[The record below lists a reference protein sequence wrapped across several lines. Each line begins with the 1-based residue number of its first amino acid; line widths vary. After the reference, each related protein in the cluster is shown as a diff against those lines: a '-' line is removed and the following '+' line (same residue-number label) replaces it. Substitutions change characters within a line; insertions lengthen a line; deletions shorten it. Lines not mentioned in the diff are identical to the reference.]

1 MNFAERSM
9 TNVIYAIVFKG
20 EVVEGFQPISVKAHM
35 AKLLKADIE
44 KMKALF
50 SGKQIVIKRT
60 ADKQEAIKYGNAL
73 KKIGAD
79 VKVRLIKTD
88 APAAKPEA
96 SKPTDAVAGESIPAV
111 DTSGLS
117 LAPNEGNIVEPST
130 PAPAPDLDLSGI
142 SVAEMDDT
150 FLVEPSEQEFFDLD
164 LSEYSVKDNDG
175 TPLVEPSHDEAPV
188 VDVPDFGLDEPG
200 AVLETLKEEKELL
213 NPNTMGMTL
222 ATTGSDLLEPEEK
235 DQSPPPQ
242 APDTSSIHLETNF
255 K

>member
-1 MNFAERSM
+1 MA
-9 TNVIYAIVFKG
+9 NVIYAIVFKG
-20 EVVEGFQPISVKAHM
+20 EIVEGFKPISVKAHM

-60 ADKQEAIKYGNAL
+60 ADKQEAVKYGSAL

-79 VKVRLIKTD
+79 VKVKVIKTD
-88 APAAKPEA
+88 
-96 SKPTDAVAGESIPAV
+96 DAVAQPTASPQTDAAPAGSV
-111 DTSGLS
+111 PAIDTSGLS
-117 LAPNEGNIVEPST
+117 LAPNEGNIVEPSA

-142 SVAEMDDT
+142 SVAEMDET
-150 FLVEPSEQEFFDLD
+150 FLVEPTEQEFLDVD

-175 TPLVEPSHDEAPV
+175 TPLVEATDDEVPV
-188 VDVPDFGLDEPG
+188 VEVPDFGLDEPG

-222 ATTGSDLLEPEEK
+222 AMAGSDLLEAEEK
-235 DQSPPPQ
+235 DQTPPPK
-242 APDTSSIHLETNF
+242 APDTSDIHLETTF
-255 K
+255 G

>member
-1 MNFAERSM
+1 MA
-9 TNVIYAIVFKG
+9 NVIYAIVFKG
-20 EVVEGFQPISVKAHM
+20 EIVEGFKPISVKAHM

-79 VKVRLIKTD
+79 VKVKVIKTD
-88 APAAKPEA
+88 
-96 SKPTDAVAGESIPAV
+96 DAVAQPAASSPTDTPSTDAPSTNPV
-111 DTSGLS
+111 QVIDTSGLS
-117 LAPNEGNIVEPST
+117 LAPNEGNIVEPSA

-142 SVAEMDDT
+142 SVAEMDET
-150 FLVEPSEQEFFDLD
+150 FLIEPMEQESLDLD
-164 LSEYSVKDNDG
+164 LSEYSVRDNDG
-175 TPLVEPSHDEAPV
+175 TPLVEASDDDVPIVEA
-188 VDVPDFGLDEPG
+188 PDFGLDEPG

-222 ATTGSDLLEPEEK
+222 AMPGSDLLEAEEK
-235 DQSPPPQ
+235 DQAPPPK
-242 APDTSSIHLETNF
+242 APDTSNIHLETNF
-255 K
+255 S